1 MPTATQPGTTPTSA
15 PHVSRFIGTRDL
27 IPNPACP
34 TCGSKRTVKKGKR
47 HNRMRTLQVYEC
59 VECLHRFTSGD
70 AGKNKT
76 YPLKIILEAVS
87 TFNLGYSMTET
98 QRQLRRRFHVDVP
111 ERSISSWISEHRP
124 LVTYRRLRDTAKKLF
139 SPERLLRTVELDH
152 QQVYRFQVHQ
162 AKLELLLNYAPLQ
175 ELTDYFASVE
185 NQFPHELFQES
196 RQRSSTF
203 PIELHPPVARK
214 GRSKQLLP
222 MGKKYCATA
231 IPVVGLDCQSFFDVK
246 TLQTS
251 TTSQHGITFV
261 ADNCGRVAMDS
272 PLTHWRTF
280 QLGSRSVG

>member
-139 SPERLLRTVELDH
+139 SPERLLRTVEPAGVSVSSAPGEAGVAAQLRPTPGTNRLLRVRGESIPARALSGEPTAVLDISNRAAPAGGTQGA
-152 QQVYRFQVHQ
+152 QQAASSDGKEILRYRDSCSW
-162 AKLELLLNYAPLQ
+162 ARLPKL
-175 ELTDYFASVE
+175 FRCE
-185 NQFPHELFQES
+185 NPADEHHFTARHHVFRRQLRS
-196 RQRSSTF
+196 RRNGR
-203 PIELHPPVARK
+203 HP
-214 GRSKQLLP
+214 
-222 MGKKYCATA
+222 
-231 IPVVGLDCQSFFDVK
+231 
-246 TLQTS
+246 
-251 TTSQHGITFV
+251 
-261 ADNCGRVAMDS
+261 
-272 PLTHWRTF
+272 
-280 QLGSRSVG
+280 